1 MGTNIYLKKW
11 RYFHLLIKF
20 TDPDIR
26 TKKSRYPDPDLA
38 LTDPTFYY
46 PDPDSASP
54 DIRIFGSDPDRITD
68 RIRISDKSFRPNM
81 YIYQTSNKREICSKE
96 RWGKEDCVSEWN
108 NYKWNN
114 YIDSLGNSLL
124 YLCPLALFMFSL
136 MFLIN
141 SQVLSLSFVF
151 LGSHVFK
158 QEELYGKLLTQILEV
173 SGELNPSN

>member
-1 MGTNIYLKKW
+1 M
-11 RYFHLLIKF
+11 
-20 TDPDIR
+20 
-26 TKKSRYPDPDLA
+26 
-38 LTDPTFYY
+38 
-46 PDPDSASP
+46 
-54 DIRIFGSDPDRITD
+54 
-68 RIRISDKSFRPNM
+68 
-81 YIYQTSNKREICSKE
+81 
-96 RWGKEDCVSEWN
+96 
-108 NYKWNN
+108 WNN